1 MNRFS
6 LSHRNVTIPLGLA
19 TAASLAGLLLGQ
31 MGPAWVFVPF
41 IAAVMAAG
49 WSGGIFPGLATTVLS
64 AAMLLFLR
72 AFGPSIIQETLTP
85 DLPARVGLFGFMGVV
100 ATYLAVRCQH
110 AVTAHE
116 RLQRALAQAGEAWI
130 FLDLEGRITYL
141 NPLAQ
146 KWAGWTSSNARGRSV
161 EQLFAF
167 VHGHKAEV
175 LSLDIPQVLAQRA
188 ALPLPD
194 GVLLLGS
201 NGERIPVAGSL
212 QPIQEGTGEVVEL
225 LLILRQ
231 ASTPAAPSAA
241 PPLPATPADPIPE
254 RRWPASL
261 AAELGV
267 GLLLLDEAGHCDE
280 ANGAAC
286 ELLGCS
292 PAEMTG
298 YGWLRGLPSAERDK
312 VLAAL
317 ELPAEA
323 GCPATVEFRLESPR
337 GKAHWLRL
345 RLQAVRPRDDEHRRW
360 VAVIENL
367 SELRQLADTLEDA
380 RQEARQTL
388 AELQEVQERLGQE
401 NHALRESVEQLR
413 RDLASLTGQLAEKT
427 RELEQA
433 HAELALLRDRL
444 SHEEPEQ
451 LPETDQNAQRC
462 AELEARLEAV
472 SQAKA
477 LAEQEAESARREAE
491 DLRKELSDQQEAYQK
506 LKAESEQI
514 LQDALDAEAHAER
527 ERRALQ
533 NRIGELE
540 MHLELLSQ
548 ERNRSQALHA
558 EQASRWASEKQQFEE
573 SLARL
578 KQLWT
583 TEAEKS
589 QRLASLFDALP
600 HAVVALDREG
610 RVALWNA
617 AASRVFQKNREE
629 VQGNPLEASWLASL
643 GLAYPSPRQEQRTD
657 GVLSEVKDPTGR
669 WTLRVSPWDA
679 GQAVLTVTEESRTA
693 AAGTVRRPLQFPAE
707 ADWLD
712 YN

>member
-1 MNRFS
+1 
-6 LSHRNVTIPLGLA
+6 
-19 TAASLAGLLLGQ
+19 
-31 MGPAWVFVPF
+31 
-41 IAAVMAAG
+41 
-49 WSGGIFPGLATTVLS
+49 
-64 AAMLLFLR
+64 MLLFLR

-85 DLPARVGLFGFMGVV
+85 DLAARVGLFGFMGVV
-100 ATYLAVRCQH
+100 ATYLAVQCQH

-130 FLDLEGRITYL
+130 FLDLQGRITYL

-146 KWAGWTSSNARGRSV
+146 KWAGWTSSDARGRPV

-175 LSLDIPQVLAQRA
+175 LSLDVPQVLAQRA

-194 GVLLLGS
+194 GILLLGS
-201 NGERIPVAGSL
+201 HGERIPVAGSL

-231 ASTPAAPSAA
+231 ASTPAADSPAS
-241 PPLPATPADPIPE
+241 PPQATQADPIPE
-254 RRWPASL
+254 HRWPASL
-261 AAELGV
+261 AAELAV

-280 ANGAAC
+280 ANDTAC

-317 ELPAEA
+317 ELPAEG
-323 GCPATVEFRLESPR
+323 GCPATVEFRLDSPR
-337 GKAHWLRL
+337 GKAPWLRL
-345 RLQAVRPRDDEHRRW
+345 QLQTVRTRSGDRRW
-360 VAVIENL
+360 VAVLENR

-380 RQEARQTL
+380 RQEARQAL
-388 AELQEVQERLGQE
+388 AELREVRERLGQE
-401 NHALRESVEQLR
+401 NHVLRQSVEQLR
-413 RDLASLTGQLAEKT
+413 RDLASLTGRLAEKT
-427 RELEQA
+427 QELEQA

-444 SHEEPEQ
+444 SQREPERD
-451 LPETDQNAQRC
+451 PVPHTDQNAQRC
-462 AELEARLEAV
+462 AELEAKLEAE

-477 LAEQEAESARREAE
+477 LAEREAESARREVE
-491 DLRKELSDQQEAYQK
+491 DLRRELLERQEAYLK

-514 LQDALDAEAHAER
+514 LQDALDTEAHAKR
-527 ERRALQ
+527 ERQALQ
-533 NRIGELE
+533 DRIGELE

-548 ERNRSQALHA
+548 EKNQSEVLHA
-558 EQASRWASEKQQFEE
+558 EQASRWASEKQQLEE

-578 KQLWT
+578 EQLWVT
-583 TEAEKS
+583 DSEKS

-600 HAVVALDREG
+600 HAVIALDREG

-617 AASRVFQKNREE
+617 SASRVFQRTREE
-629 VQGNPLEASWLASL
+629 VQGNPLEAGWLASL
-643 GLAYPSPRQEQRTD
+643 GLAYPFPRQEQARD
-657 GVLSEVKDPTGR
+657 GVLPEVKDPTGR

-693 AAGTVRRPLQFPAE
+693 AASTLRRPLPVPAE
-707 ADWLD
+707 PDWLD